1 MGVDA
6 VPPGWWDA
14 ESADGTRACFGRPS
28 RLTGVPP
35 SPASEELALAALD
48 WIEATAVA
56 DGDGVWWSGKPSSA
70 EPDPTLYH
78 GTAGIVL
85 ALLEADAHFGGR
97 RWAELAVRGTRWLA
111 GVVDTLDTARYPAL
125 YVGTAGTALALYE
138 AAGRLGAA
146 DANANADV
154 GSDADADA
162 DRDVAETARAAA
174 IRGLAGVRAAFDGE
188 RWGDAYELMFGNAGI
203 GLAALRLGDPELA
216 EAAVAPYLRTA
227 EPTPFGQTW
236 EQRRGQPARRH
247 HISHGTLGIAYAL
260 AVIGTAV
267 GRRDLVDAAL
277 AGVADV
283 MARNEAGPDGFL
295 VPHSDPQQVA
305 FGLERYSYG
314 WCHGPAGDAQVF
326 RLLAQLAD
334 GLGGPGEAGGADG
347 GSGVA
352 DASGIGDASY
362 VISGGGAGG
371 AGGGSG
377 VADAW
382 RALVDRCWHTV
393 ITSGLP
399 GRRQPGFWDNCG
411 RCCGTGGVLA
421 LACDREVENGDGLA
435 FADVLVADLGRR
447 ATVDA
452 AGARWS
458 NVEYRVSPPELEPRQ
473 GWAMANAGLVR
484 ELLRHAR
491 ITAGRDPGYAVQWPD
506 HPAAGRA
513 DAGRL
518 AAPEMI
524 PSKG

>member
-1 MGVDA
+1 M
-6 VPPGWWDA
+6 
-14 ESADGTRACFGRPS
+14 
-28 RLTGVPP
+28 PP

-56 DGDGVWWSGKPSSA
+56 DGDGVWWSGKPSSD

-78 GTAGIVL
+78 GSAGIVL
-85 ALLEADAHFGGR
+85 ALFEADAHFGGG
-97 RWAELAVRGTRWLA
+97 RWSELAVRGTRWLA
-111 GVVDTLDTARYPAL
+111 GAVDTWDTARCPAL
-125 YVGTAGTALALYE
+125 YFGTAGTALALHQ
-138 AAGRLGAA
+138 AAGHLGDRSA
-146 DANANADV
+146 D
-154 GSDADADA
+154 G
-162 DRDVAETARAAA
+162 DVAETARAAA
-174 IRGLAGVRAAFDGE
+174 TRGLAGVRAALDGE

-227 EPTPFGQTW
+227 EPTPFGVTW

-267 GRRDLVDAAL
+267 GRRDLIDAAL

-283 MARNEAGPDGFL
+283 VARNEAGPDGFL

-334 GLGGPGEAGGADG
+334 GAGGAE
-347 GSGVA
+347 
-352 DASGIGDASY
+352 
-362 VISGGGAGG
+362 G
-371 AGGGSG
+371 AGGGDG
-377 VADAW
+377 W

-399 GRRQPGFWDNCG
+399 ERLRPGFWDNCG

-435 FADVLVADLGRR
+435 FADRLVADLGRR

-458 NVEYRVSPPELEPRQ
+458 NVEHRASPPELEPRP
-473 GWAMANAGLVR
+473 GWAMGNAGLVT

-513 DAGRL
+513 GAGRL
-518 AAPEMI
+518 AAPQMT

>member
-1 MGVDA
+1 M
-6 VPPGWWDA
+6 PPGGREA
-14 ESADGTRACFGRPS
+14 ESADGTRARFGRPS
-28 RLTGVPP
+28 RLAGVPP

-56 DGDGVWWSGKPSSA
+56 DGDGVWWSGKPSSD

-78 GTAGIVL
+78 GSAGIVL
-85 ALLEADAHFGGR
+85 ALLEADAHFGGG
-97 RWAELAVRGTRWLA
+97 RWRELALRGTRWLA
-111 GVVDTLDTARYPAL
+111 GAVDTWDTARYPAL
-125 YVGTAGTALALYE
+125 YFGTAGTVLALHQ
-138 AAGRLGAA
+138 AAGRLGDRGA
-146 DANANADV
+146 D
-154 GSDADADA
+154 G
-162 DRDVAETARAAA
+162 DVAETARAAA
-174 IRGLAGVRAAFDGE
+174 TRGLAGVRAAFDGE

-227 EPTPFGQTW
+227 EPTAFGVTW

-283 MARNEAGPDGFL
+283 VARNEAGPDGFL
-295 VPHSDPQQVA
+295 VPHSDPLQVA

-334 GLGGPGEAGGADG
+334 GAGGAE
-347 GSGVA
+347 
-352 DASGIGDASY
+352 
-362 VISGGGAGG
+362 G
-371 AGGGSG
+371 AGGGDG
-377 VADAW
+377 W

-399 GRRQPGFWDNCG
+399 ERLRPGFWDNCG

-421 LACDREVENGDGLA
+421 LACDREIENGDGLA
-435 FADVLVADLGRR
+435 FADLLVADLGRR
-447 ATVDA
+447 ATIDA

-458 NVEYRVSPPELEPRQ
+458 NVEHRASPPELEPRQ
-473 GWAMANAGLVR
+473 GWAMGNAGLVR

-491 ITAGRDPGYAVQWPD
+491 ITAGRDPATRSSGPTTPRPGGRAL
-506 HPAAGRA
+506 AGRP
-513 DAGRL
+513 RRR
-518 AAPEMI
+518 
-524 PSKG
+524 

>member
-1 MGVDA
+1 
-6 VPPGWWDA
+6 
-14 ESADGTRACFGRPS
+14 
-28 RLTGVPP
+28 VPP
-35 SPASEELALAALD
+35 SPASEELALAALE

-85 ALLEADAHFGGR
+85 ALLEADAHFGDR
-97 RWAELAVRGTRWLA
+97 RWGELARRSTRWLA
-111 GVVDTLDTARYPAL
+111 AAVDTWDTASYPSL
-125 YVGTAGTALALYE
+125 YFGTAGTALALHE
-138 AAGRLGAA
+138 AAGRLGDGGAGDEA
-146 DANANADV
+146 Q
-154 GSDADADA
+154 
-162 DRDVAETARAAA
+162 TARAAA
-174 IRGLAGVRAAFDGE
+174 MRGLAGVRAAFDGE

-203 GLAALRLGDPELA
+203 GLAALRLGDAELA
-216 EAAVAPYLRTA
+216 EAAVAPYLGTA
-227 EPTPFGQTW
+227 ETTAFGLTW

-260 AVIGTAV
+260 AVVGTAV

-283 MARNEAGPDGFL
+283 VARNEAGPDGFL

-334 GLGGPGEAGGADG
+334 GALAPDGGLRSGDAGGAA
-347 GSGVA
+347 V
-352 DASGIGDASY
+352 
-362 VISGGGAGG
+362 
-371 AGGGSG
+371 AGGG
-377 VADAW
+377 W
-382 RALVDRCWHTV
+382 RALADRCWHTV
-393 ITSGLP
+393 TTSGLP
-399 GRRQPGFWDNCG
+399 ERLRPGFWDNSG

-435 FADVLVADLGRR
+435 FADLLVADLGRR

-452 AGARWS
+452 SGARWS
-458 NVEYRVSPPELEPRQ
+458 NVEFRASPPELEPRQ
-473 GWAMANAGLVR
+473 GWAMGNAGLVR

-491 ITAGRDPGYAVQWPD
+491 ITAGRDPSYAAQWPD
-506 HPAAGRA
+506 HPSASRMAPGRP
-513 DAGRL
+513 
-518 AAPEMI
+518 PEREMF
-524 PSKG
+524 PSEG

>member
-1 MGVDA
+1 M
-6 VPPGWWDA
+6 
-14 ESADGTRACFGRPS
+14 
-28 RLTGVPP
+28 PP

-78 GTAGIVL
+78 GSAGIVL
-85 ALLEADAHFGGR
+85 ALLEADAHFGDGR
-97 RWAELAVRGTRWLA
+97 WGELALRGTRWLA
-111 GVVDTLDTARYPAL
+111 GAVDTLDTARYPAL
-125 YVGTAGTALALYE
+125 YFGTAGTAFALHE
-138 AAGRLGAA
+138 AAQRLGSDGA
-146 DANANADV
+146 DGD
-154 GSDADADA
+154 GGR
-162 DRDVAETARAAA
+162 DRAGGGEARAGG
-174 IRGLAGVRAAFDGE
+174 RPRGVRRRALGRRF
-188 RWGDAYELMFGNAGI
+188 YELMFGNAGI
-203 GLAALRLGDPELA
+203 GLAALRLGDAELA
-216 EAAVAPYLRTA
+216 EAAVTPYLRTA

-267 GRRDLVDAAL
+267 GRRDLIDAAM

-283 MARNEAGPDGFL
+283 VARNEAGPDGFL
-295 VPHSDPQQVA
+295 VPHSDPQQIA

-334 GLGGPGEAGGADG
+334 A
-347 GSGVA
+347 
-352 DASGIGDASY
+352 
-362 VISGGGAGG
+362 G
-371 AGGGSG
+371 AGGGDG
-377 VADAW
+377 W
-382 RALVDRCWHTV
+382 RALVDRCWRTV
-393 ITSGLP
+393 TTSGLP
-399 GRRQPGFWDNCG
+399 ERLRPGFWDNCG

-435 FADVLVADLGRR
+435 FADLLVADLGRR

-458 NVEYRVSPPELEPRQ
+458 NVEYRVSPPELEPRP
-473 GWAMANAGLVR
+473 GWAMGNAGLVR

-491 ITAGRDPGYAVQWPD
+491 ITAGRDPSYAVQWPD

-513 DAGRL
+513 ATAGR
-518 AAPEMI
+518 PHQR
-524 PSKG
+524 